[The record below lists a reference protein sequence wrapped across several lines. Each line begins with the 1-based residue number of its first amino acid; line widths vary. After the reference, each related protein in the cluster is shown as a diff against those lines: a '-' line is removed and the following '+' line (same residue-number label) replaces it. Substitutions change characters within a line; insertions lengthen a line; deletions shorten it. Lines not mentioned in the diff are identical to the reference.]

1 MISIRKLE
9 KKDKKYFG
17 ELIRQDALNYK
28 EYSRIGWSAKQ
39 IYNQFNKITNLS
51 YGAFDKDLLISF
63 IFGDLINIEKKSEYE
78 ILLIYVSTHFRKKGL
93 GTKLIKNIEK
103 NTNLTKIHLEVS
115 KNNLEGISFYK
126 KMGFKKLYTRKDYFK
141 FQNKRVDAFLM
152 SKIIKNEKK

>member
-78 ILLIYVSTHFRKKGL
+78 ILLIYVSKNFRKKGL
-93 GTKLIKNIEK
+93 GTKLLKKIEENKNCLNRIY
-103 NTNLTKIHLEVS
+103 LEVS
-115 KNNLEGISFYK
+115 KNNQEGIAFYK
-126 KMGFKKLYTRKDYFK
+126 KMGFKKIHTRKEYFLVAS
-141 FQNKRVDAFLM
+141 NKIDALVM
-152 SKIIKNEKK
+152 LKNY

>member
-9 KKDKKYFG
+9 KKDIKYFG
-17 ELIRQDALNYK
+17 ELIRLDALNYR

-39 IYNQFNKITNLS
+39 IYNQFKKITNLS
-51 YGAFDKDLLISF
+51 YGVFDHDLMISF

-78 ILLIYVSTHFRKKGL
+78 ILLIYVSSHFRKKGL
-93 GTKLIKNIEK
+93 GTKLLKKIEK

-115 KNNLEGISFYK
+115 ENNLVGIAFYK

-141 FQNKRVDAFLM
+141 YQNKRVDALVM

>member
-78 ILLIYVSTHFRKKGL
+78 ILLIYVSKNFRKKGL
-93 GTKLIKNIEK
+93 GTKLLKKIEENKNCLNRIY
-103 NTNLTKIHLEVS
+103 LEVS
-115 KNNLEGISFYK
+115 RRSFASPYYDFLLK
-126 KMGFKKLYTRKDYFK
+126 KGA
-141 FQNKRVDAFLM
+141 KRSFA
-152 SKIIKNEKK
+152 

>member
-51 YGAFDKDLLISF
+51 YGVFDKDLLISF